1 MFAVIINDSRTC
13 GLFKTRDQA
22 EEYAETISGIMEHY
36 SGDKQSYHIHYH
48 IQPIETYGEYQKAIA
63 SAAKI

>member
-36 SGDKQSYHIHYH
+36 SGDKQNYH

>member
-22 EEYAETISGIMEHY
+22 EEYAETISGIIEHY
-36 SGDKQSYHIHYH
+36 SGDKQSYH

-63 SAAKI
+63 SAIRI